1 MHGAR
6 ALRLAAPLL
15 LTGCV
20 GGPTPTAT
28 PATGAPAAPSAAPGG
43 AACAAQ
49 DSTQRL
55 RFVSSFWLNLHNAL
69 YRDARRQRGRTDESL
84 GARGSVPHDTA
95 AQRALTDDERARWQ
109 RAVAYYERS
118 IVGDELGDSLVTRV
132 NDRLAAAAPDRS
144 LSDDALPAALRAA
157 LLDAAPI
164 YRDVWWPVHDRH
176 NAAWID
182 RARAQYA
189 SRGRCEGDTL
199 AAALGTTWTT
209 EPIRVDATVYAS
221 WFGAYTTLA
230 PPHVTISSTA
240 VGSNG
245 ATMLEVLL
253 HEAGH
258 VHLHAVDS
266 ALAAEAARQRRVLP
280 AELSHLVLFYTTG
293 ALRRRAD
300 PTYVPYAERFGIWT
314 KSRTA
319 RRHRGLLAR
328 EWQPW
333 LDGRRSFAAA
343 ITGVVA
349 GLPRR

>member
-1 MHGAR
+1 M
-6 ALRLAAPLL
+6 
-15 LTGCV
+15 
-20 GGPTPTAT
+20 
-28 PATGAPAAPSAAPGG
+28 PATGAPSAPSAALER
-43 AACAAQ
+43 ASCAAE
-49 DSTQRL
+49 DPAPRL

-95 AQRALTDDERARWQ
+95 ARRALTEDERARWA
-109 RAVAYYERS
+109 RAVAYYART
-118 IVGDELGDSLVTRV
+118 IVGDELGDSLVTRI
-132 NDRLAAAAPDRS
+132 NDRLAVAAPDQP
-144 LSDDALPAALRAA
+144 LPDDLPASLRDA

-176 NAAWID
+176 NVAWID
-182 RARAQYA
+182 SARAQYA
-189 SRGRCEGDTL
+189 SHGHCEGDAL

-245 ATMLEVLL
+245 ASLLEVLL
-253 HEAGH
+253 HETGH
-258 VHLHAVDS
+258 VHLHPVDS

-300 PTYVPYAERFGIWT
+300 PAYVPYAERFEIWT
-314 KSRTA
+314 RNRTA
-319 RRHRGLLAR
+319 KRYRGLLAR

-343 ITGVVA
+343 ISGVVA